1 VTAFFGGDRGRVDP
15 ELAAGNRRTRMHYA
29 RDVNDERALAEED
42 RPAIRRGRHW
52 TLLAVAVVVLAVL
65 AVAGSRDGEEV
76 RLTADCRTPAIG
88 VSSSVVTAGT
98 VLRYRLTGPDDAS
111 YVVTLDGA
119 PVRGDAGST
128 VSYTSTAAGPALQ
141 LRQCLSPTLALAA
154 PAGDGPHELAMLR
167 VADDGAAEQLTSVTV
182 TVQGTR

>member
-1 VTAFFGGDRGRVDP
+1 
-15 ELAAGNRRTRMHYA
+15 M
-29 RDVNDERALAEED
+29 
-42 RPAIRRGRHW
+42 
-52 TLLAVAVVVLAVL
+52 
-65 AVAGSRDGEEV
+65 
-76 RLTADCRTPAIG
+76 
-88 VSSSVVTAGT
+88 VTAGS

-119 PVRGDAGST
+119 AVRGDAGST
-128 VSYTSTAAGPALQ
+128 ASYTPTPAGPALQ

-167 VADDGAAEQLTSVTV
+167 VADDGTTEQLTVITV